1 MAELATDES
10 RQCLMLGVGGEIFA
24 IDAER
29 VREILDPAPVTE
41 VPGARDFVRGLI
53 NVRGKVVPMA
63 DLRPRFGMEVAEATA
78 DTRFVVIEVDLDGEP
93 TIVGIVADKVYEVAD
108 LPLASLGPAPRIGMR
123 WRPELV
129 KHIGRW
135 KDDFLVVPDI
145 ERIFN

>member
-1 MAELATDES
+1 MTDAALLES

-24 IDAER
+24 IDAES

-63 DLRPRFGMEVAEATA
+63 DLRPRFGMEVEPATA
-78 DTRFVVIEVDLDGEP
+78 DTRFVVIEIDLDGEP
-93 TIVGIVADKVYEVAD
+93 TVVGIVADKVYEVAE
-108 LPLASLGPAPRIGMR
+108 LPRASLGPAPRIGMR

>member
-1 MAELATDES
+1 MAQETIDES

-63 DLRPRFGMEVAEATA
+63 DLRPRFGMEVAEATP

-93 TIVGIVADKVYEVAD
+93 TVVGIVADKVYEVAE
-108 LPLASLGPAPRIGMR
+108 LPLSSLGAAPRIGMR

-129 KHIGRW
+129 KFIGRW
-135 KDDFLVVPDI
+135 QDDFIVVPDI